1 MRRRRTVNRKPGFFR
16 LTSTPPSCKIIS
28 VKKEEVT
35 DIGEFASVEEA
46 KAFLAQTTDFKGQT
60 LHIITTTDNRAVYTE
75 KR

>member
-16 LTSTPPSCKIIS
+16 LTSSPSSCKIIS

-35 DIGEFASVEEA
+35 ELGEFVSVEEA
-46 KAFLAQTTDFKGQT
+46 RRFLEQTKGLEEQT
-60 LHIITTTDNRAVYTE
+60 LHIITTTDNRAIYTE